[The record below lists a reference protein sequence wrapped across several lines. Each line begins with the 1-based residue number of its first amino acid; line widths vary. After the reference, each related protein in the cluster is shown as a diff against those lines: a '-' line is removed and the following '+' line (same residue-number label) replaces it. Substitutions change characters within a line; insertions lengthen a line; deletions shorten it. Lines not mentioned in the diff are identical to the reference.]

1 MAPAAPSDIN
11 IARCNAVFELRDH
24 QKLEGSQTQSTA
36 GFLGRYF
43 LRAAQRLGIGGSAP
57 GKFSIA
63 LAPADYLLTIA
74 ASGARNAALVA
85 CPRHKRCAVLYLG
98 HYAFP

>member
-43 LRAAQRLGIGGSAP
+43 LRAAQRLGSA
-57 GKFSIA
+57 G
-63 LAPADYLLTIA
+63 LLQVNFQLPWRRPTI
-74 ASGARNAALVA
+74 
-85 CPRHKRCAVLYLG
+85 C
-98 HYAFP
+98 